1 MPPILRIELT
11 ILALLF
17 IVVVFVTVNRRKLQM
32 RHSLI
37 WLIISFGMII
47 LAIFPQL
54 AEWCADLVGIQT
66 PSNLIYLLGIIAL
79 LILTFSLT
87 VNLSRQSDR
96 TRRIIQMVS
105 IETYLRERNGRRSN
119 NDEQGGEA

>member
-54 AEWCADLVGIQT
+54 TAWCADLVGIQT
-66 PSNLIYLLGIIAL
+66 PSNLIYLLVIIAL